1 MRFAATL
8 TASGLVGLLLIEA
21 LKILLA
27 PAALWL
33 LGVVMLAVKVTLFV
47 GGAILILVL
56 SVWLYKRM
64 TRDPDEIV
72 V

>member
-8 TASGLVGLLLIEA
+8 TASGLVGLLVIEA

-33 LGVVMLAVKVTLFV
+33 LGVVILAVKVALFL
-47 GGAILILVL
+47 GGGLLVLTL

-64 TRDPDEIV
+64 KRENDEYAV
-72 V
+72 

>member
-33 LGVVMLAVKVTLFV
+33 LAVVMLAVKVMLWI
-47 GGAILILVL
+47 GGGIGVLLL
-56 SVWLYKRM
+56 SVWLYKRV